1 MNQSLE
7 YEEMNKTIMKRS
19 FPQKIAG
26 VFWNQNEH
34 RLRVLWRLSAA
45 VLIFLIIALILALA
59 AIPLRDVPIL
69 RVGQFVP
76 MIAAIITVW
85 LASRLIDRRR
95 FSDTGVYFRKPWW
108 IDFGFGLLLGVALM
122 TAIFLVEWGL
132 GWITVNETLRTGNPD
147 QSFLTAILITALFF
161 ISVGTAE
168 ELAFRGYFLLN
179 LAEGLNSRWI
189 KPKAALIISWIFTS
203 VIFGFGHLGNP
214 NATMVSSLNIAL
226 AGIFIGFAYVLTGS
240 LALPIG
246 LHITWNFFQGNV
258 FGFPVS
264 GTTDWSTTFLA
275 VQQGGPEVWT
285 GGSFGPEGG
294 FIGLLGILLGM
305 AITAL
310 FLRFHYG
317 KLTFY
322 TQIPNPPE
330 ITVEKEPGVSDPPG
344 IN

>member
-1 MNQSLE
+1 MDMTGIKEFFS
-7 YEEMNKTIMKRS
+7 
-19 FPQKIAG
+19 QKIVV
-26 VFWNQNEH
+26 VFWNHNEH

-45 VLIFLIIALILALA
+45 VLIFLIITIILALA
-59 AIPLRDVPIL
+59 TIPLKDVPIL
-69 RVGQFVP
+69 RVGQVVP
-76 MIAAIITVW
+76 MIAVIIAIW
-85 LASRLIDRRR
+85 LASRFIDRRR

-122 TAIFLVEWGL
+122 TTIFLVELGL
-132 GWITVNETLRTGNPD
+132 GWVAVHETFRIDAPE

-161 ISVGTAE
+161 ISVGIAE

-189 KPKAALIISWIFTS
+189 KPRVAIIISWIFTS
-203 VIFGFGHLGNP
+203 AIFGFVHLGNP
-214 NATMVSSLNIAL
+214 NATMVSTVNIAL
-226 AGIFIGFAYVLTGS
+226 AGIFIGFAYVMTGR
-240 LALPIG
+240 LAIPIG

-264 GTTDWSTTFLA
+264 GTTDWSTTFLV
-275 VQQGGPEVWT
+275 VQQGGPEFWT

-294 FIGLLGILLGM
+294 FIGLLGFLSGM

-310 FLRFHYG
+310 WIRFRYG

-322 TQIPNPPE
+322 TQIANPPE
-330 ITVEKEPGVSDPPG
+330 IDIEKEPEVSDPSG
-344 IN
+344 R